1 MVVGCS
7 PDRRAP
13 LPQSDSPRDDAAA
26 KLAELLPPA
35 AVDALLADAESSGTA
50 IDGPDGLL
58 AQMTKAVLERALDV
72 EIADHL
78 GYEHGDPA
86 GYGSGDSR
94 NGNGRKTVLSTAGP
108 VELEVPRDRKWHV
121 RADHRAQR

>member
-1 MVVGCS
+1 M
-7 PDRRAP
+7 
-13 LPQSDSPRDDAAA
+13 PQSDSARDDAAA

-35 AVDALLADAESSGTA
+35 AVDALLADAEASGVP

-86 GYGSGDSR
+86 GHGSGNSR
-94 NGNGRKTVLSTAGP
+94 NGHGRKTVLTTAGSESAIVAAAIRP
-108 VELEVPRDRKWHV
+108 A
-121 RADHRAQR
+121 ADPAVATGLVD